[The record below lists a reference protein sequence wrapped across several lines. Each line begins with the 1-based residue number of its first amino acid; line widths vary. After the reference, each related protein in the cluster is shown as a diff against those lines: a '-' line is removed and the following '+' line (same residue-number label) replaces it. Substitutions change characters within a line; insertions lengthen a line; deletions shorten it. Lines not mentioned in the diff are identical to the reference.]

1 MKKLSIIFG
10 IIFFITNSFS
20 SEDLLSQIDMTKVSK
35 ISDGPHIPYKSN
47 PNLETLKYYLYLYN
61 SALPTKGSSYIV
73 KPSAEPY
80 KFKSKL
86 SEFKFL
92 DKEMKKKGIVSY
104 LFFDKDHIVV
114 DKISPKERL
123 GNFLDNETFLRSN
136 SVGKTMV
143 SYVLGHAICEGYI
156 DGVDAKINDW
166 HIVKDTLYEN
176 HKLIDL
182 LNMTS
187 GDQKYIYDSNLLK
200 DGKPTR
206 DEGYNVDN
214 WTLDFYT
221 DFFKDKKSAKKK
233 YNYNVINTNLI
244 FNYVKFKS
252 KNDFQKILDLT
263 FQKKSKI
270 KKEVFFPIKSNAD
283 HGIVAISN
291 EENKNFLKADPMF
304 YATRY
309 DYLRIAK
316 AILDD
321 YQNNTGVGKYLREIY
336 KRKIPKNINH
346 DGLKSEPRFNRTLS
360 YGGQFHLD
368 YPGLKNK
375 TVFGMGGFAGQ
386 AILIDMENSRI
397 VVVNSIHYNN
407 DNYKYNHKKLLIDP
421 IKYGKKAFDK

>member
-1 MKKLSIIFG
+1 MKKILVIFA

-35 ISDGPHIPYKSN
+35 FSDGPHIPYESN
-47 PNLETLKYYLYLYN
+47 PNLETLKYHLYLYN
-61 SALPTKGSSYIV
+61 SAVPTKGSSYIV
-73 KPSAEPY
+73 KPSSEPY

-114 DKISPKERL
+114 DKISPKKRL

-156 DGVDAKINDW
+156 DGVDTKINDW
-166 HIVKDTLYEN
+166 HVVKDTLYEN

-187 GDQKYIYDSNLLK
+187 GDQKYVYDSHILK
-200 DGKPTR
+200 EGRVTR

-221 DFFKDKKSAKKK
+221 DFYKDKKSVKKK

-252 KNDFQKILDLT
+252 KADFQKILDLT

-270 KKEVFFPIKSNAD
+270 KYKIFFPIKNYVLA
-283 HGIVAISN
+283 
-291 EENKNFLKADPMF
+291 ENNVDKADPMF

-316 AILDD
+316 AMLDD
-321 YQNNTGVGKYLREIY
+321 YQNNTCVGKYLKEIY

-346 DGLKSEPRFNRTLS
+346 DGPKSEPRFNRTLS

-375 TVFGMGGFAGQ
+375 IVFGMGGFAGQ

-397 VVVNSIHYNN
+397 VVLNSIHYNN
-407 DNYKYNHKKLLIDP
+407 GAYKYNVKKLLIDP
-421 IKYGKKAFDK
+421 IKKGI

>member
-1 MKKLSIIFG
+1 MKKILVIFA

-35 ISDGPHIPYKSN
+35 FSDGPHIPYESN
-47 PNLETLKYYLYLYN
+47 PNLETLKYHLYLYN
-61 SALPTKGSSYIV
+61 SAVPTKGSSYIV

-156 DGVDAKINDW
+156 DGVDTKINDW
-166 HIVKDTLYEN
+166 HVVKDTLYEN

-187 GDQKYIYDSNLLK
+187 GDQKYVYDSHILK
-200 DGKPTR
+200 EGRVTR

-221 DFFKDKKSAKKK
+221 DFFKDKKSVKKK

-244 FNYVKFKS
+244 FNYIKFKS
-252 KNDFQKILDLT
+252 KDDFQKILDLT

-270 KKEVFFPIKSNAD
+270 KYKIFFPIKNYVLA
-283 HGIVAISN
+283 
-291 EENKNFLKADPMF
+291 ENNVDKADPMF

-316 AILDD
+316 AMLDD
-321 YQNNTGVGKYLREIY
+321 YQNNTCVGKYLKEIY
-336 KRKIPKNINH
+336 KRKIPKNINP
-346 DGLKSEPRFNRTLS
+346 DGPKSEPRFNRTLS

-375 TVFGMGGFAGQ
+375 IVFGMGGFAGQ

-397 VVVNSIHYNN
+397 VVLNSIHYNN
-407 DNYKYNHKKLLIDP
+407 GAYKYNVKKLLIDP
-421 IKYGKKAFDK
+421 IKKGI

>member
-1 MKKLSIIFG
+1 MKKILVIFA

-35 ISDGPHIPYKSN
+35 FSDGPHIPYESN
-47 PNLETLKYYLYLYN
+47 PNLETLKYHLYLYN
-61 SALPTKGSSYIV
+61 SAVPTKGSSYIV

-156 DGVDAKINDW
+156 DGVDTKINDW
-166 HIVKDTLYEN
+166 HVVKDTLYEN

-187 GDQKYIYDSNLLK
+187 GDQKYVYDSHILK
-200 DGKPTR
+200 EGRVTR

-221 DFFKDKKSAKKK
+221 DFFKDKKSVKKK

-252 KNDFQKILDLT
+252 KDDFQKILDLT

-270 KKEVFFPIKSNAD
+270 KYKIFFPIKNYVLA
-283 HGIVAISN
+283 
-291 EENKNFLKADPMF
+291 ENNVDKADPMF

-316 AILDD
+316 AMLDD
-321 YQNNTGVGKYLREIY
+321 YQNNTCVGKYLKEIY

-346 DGLKSEPRFNRTLS
+346 DGPKSEPRFNRTLS

-375 TVFGMGGFAGQ
+375 IVFGMGGFAGQ

-397 VVVNSIHYNN
+397 VVLNSIHYNN
-407 DNYKYNHKKLLIDP
+407 GAYKYNVKKLLIDP
-421 IKYGKKAFDK
+421 IKKGR

>member
-1 MKKLSIIFG
+1 MKKILVIIA

-20 SEDLLSQIDMTKVSK
+20 IEDLLSQIDMTKVSK
-35 ISDGPHIPYKSN
+35 FSDGPHIPYESN
-47 PNLETLKYYLYLYN
+47 PNLETLKYHLYLYN
-61 SALPTKGSSYIV
+61 SAVPTKGSSYIV

-114 DKISPKERL
+114 DKVSPKERL

-156 DGVDAKINDW
+156 DGVDTKINDW
-166 HIVKDTLYEN
+166 HVVKDTLYEN

-187 GDQKYIYDSNLLK
+187 GDQKYVYDSHILK
-200 DGKPTR
+200 EGRVTR

-252 KNDFQKILDLT
+252 KDDFQKILDLT

-270 KKEVFFPIKSNAD
+270 KYKIFFPIKNYVLAEN
-283 HGIVAISN
+283 IVD
-291 EENKNFLKADPMF
+291 KADPMF

-316 AILDD
+316 AMLDD
-321 YQNNTGVGKYLREIY
+321 YQNNTCVGKYLKEIY

-346 DGLKSEPRFNRTLS
+346 DGPKSEPRFNRTLS

-375 TVFGMGGFAGQ
+375 IVFGMGGFAGQ

-397 VVVNSIHYNN
+397 VVLNSIHYNN
-407 DNYKYNHKKLLIDP
+407 GAYKYNVKKLLIDP
-421 IKYGKKAFDK
+421 IKNGR

>member
-1 MKKLSIIFG
+1 MKKILVIFA

-35 ISDGPHIPYKSN
+35 FSDGPHIPYESN
-47 PNLETLKYYLYLYN
+47 PNLETLKYHLYLYN
-61 SALPTKGSSYIV
+61 SAVPTKGSSYIV
-73 KPSAEPY
+73 KPSSEPY

-156 DGVDAKINDW
+156 DGVDTKINDW
-166 HIVKDTLYEN
+166 HVVKDTLYEN

-187 GDQKYIYDSNLLK
+187 GDQKYVYDSHILK
-200 DGKPTR
+200 EGRVTR

-221 DFFKDKKSAKKK
+221 DFFKDKKSVKKK

-252 KNDFQKILDLT
+252 KDDFQKILDLT

-270 KKEVFFPIKSNAD
+270 KYKIFFPIKNYVLA
-283 HGIVAISN
+283 
-291 EENKNFLKADPMF
+291 ENNVDKADPMF

-316 AILDD
+316 AMLDD
-321 YQNNTGVGKYLREIY
+321 YQNNTCVGKYLKEIY

-346 DGLKSEPRFNRTLS
+346 DGPKSEPRFNRTLS

-375 TVFGMGGFAGQ
+375 IVFGMGGFAGQ

-397 VVVNSIHYNN
+397 VVLNSIHYNN
-407 DNYKYNHKKLLIDP
+407 GAYKYNVKKLLIDP
-421 IKYGKKAFDK
+421 IKKGI

>member
-1 MKKLSIIFG
+1 MKKILVIFA

-35 ISDGPHIPYKSN
+35 FSDGPHIPYESN
-47 PNLETLKYYLYLYN
+47 PNLETLKYHLYLYN
-61 SALPTKGSSYIV
+61 SAVPTKGSSYIV
-73 KPSAEPY
+73 KPSSEPY

-156 DGVDAKINDW
+156 DGVDTKINDW
-166 HIVKDTLYEN
+166 HVVKDTLYEN

-187 GDQKYIYDSNLLK
+187 GDQKYVYDSHILK
-200 DGKPTR
+200 KGRVTR

-252 KNDFQKILDLT
+252 KDDFQKILDLT

-270 KKEVFFPIKSNAD
+270 KYKIFFPIKNYVLA
-283 HGIVAISN
+283 
-291 EENKNFLKADPMF
+291 ENNVDKADPMF

-316 AILDD
+316 AMLDD
-321 YQNNTGVGKYLREIY
+321 YQNNTCVGKYLKEIY

-346 DGLKSEPRFNRTLS
+346 DGPKSEPRFNRTLS

-375 TVFGMGGFAGQ
+375 IVFGMGGFAGQ

-397 VVVNSIHYNN
+397 VVLNSIHYNN
-407 DNYKYNHKKLLIDP
+407 GAYKYNVKKLLIDP
-421 IKYGKKAFDK
+421 IKKGI

>member
-1 MKKLSIIFG
+1 MKKILVIFA

-35 ISDGPHIPYKSN
+35 ISDGPHIPFKSN
-47 PNLETLKYYLYLYN
+47 PNLETLKYHLYLYN
-61 SALPTKGSSYIV
+61 SAVPTKGSSYIV
-73 KPSAEPY
+73 KPSPEPY

-156 DGVDAKINDW
+156 DGVDTKINDW
-166 HIVKDTLYEN
+166 HVVKDTLYEN

-187 GDQKYIYDSNLLK
+187 GDQKYVYDSHILK
-200 DGKPTR
+200 KGRVTR

-252 KNDFQKILDLT
+252 KNNFQKILDLT

-270 KKEVFFPIKSNAD
+270 KYKIFFPIKSYVLA
-283 HGIVAISN
+283 
-291 EENKNFLKADPMF
+291 ENSVDKADPMF

-316 AILDD
+316 AMLDD
-321 YQNNTGVGKYLREIY
+321 YQNNTCVGKYLKEIY

-346 DGLKSEPRFNRTLS
+346 DGPKSEPRFNRTLS
-360 YGGQFHLD
+360 YAGQFHLD

-375 TVFGMGGFAGQ
+375 IVFGMGGFAGQ

-421 IKYGKKAFDK
+421 IKYGKKNF

>member
-1 MKKLSIIFG
+1 MKKILVIFA

-35 ISDGPHIPYKSN
+35 FSDGPHIPYESN
-47 PNLETLKYYLYLYN
+47 PNLETLKYHLYLYN
-61 SALPTKGSSYIV
+61 SAVPTKGSSYIV
-73 KPSAEPY
+73 KPSSEPY

-156 DGVDAKINDW
+156 DGVDTKINDW
-166 HIVKDTLYEN
+166 HVVKDTLYEN

-187 GDQKYIYDSNLLK
+187 GDQKYVYDSHILK
-200 DGKPTR
+200 EGRVTR

-252 KNDFQKILDLT
+252 KDDFQKILDLT

-270 KKEVFFPIKSNAD
+270 KYKIFFPIKNYVLAEN
-283 HGIVAISN
+283 IVD
-291 EENKNFLKADPMF
+291 KADPMF

-316 AILDD
+316 AMLDD
-321 YQNNTGVGKYLREIY
+321 YQNNTCVGKYLKEIY

-346 DGLKSEPRFNRTLS
+346 DGPKSEPRFNRTLS

-375 TVFGMGGFAGQ
+375 IVFGMGGFAGQ

-397 VVVNSIHYNN
+397 VVLNSIHYNN
-407 DNYKYNHKKLLIDP
+407 GAYKYNVKKLLIDP
-421 IKYGKKAFDK
+421 IKKGI

>member
-1 MKKLSIIFG
+1 MKKILVIIA

-20 SEDLLSQIDMTKVSK
+20 IEDLLSQIDMTKVSK
-35 ISDGPHIPYKSN
+35 FSDGPHIPYESN
-47 PNLETLKYYLYLYN
+47 PNLETLKYHLYLYN
-61 SALPTKGSSYIV
+61 SAVPTKGSSYIV
-73 KPSAEPY
+73 KPSSEPY

-156 DGVDAKINDW
+156 DGVDTKINDW
-166 HIVKDTLYEN
+166 HVVKDTLYEN

-187 GDQKYIYDSNLLK
+187 GDQKYVYDSHILK
-200 DGKPTR
+200 EGRVTR

-252 KNDFQKILDLT
+252 KDDFQKILDLT

-270 KKEVFFPIKSNAD
+270 KYKIFFPIKNYVLA
-283 HGIVAISN
+283 
-291 EENKNFLKADPMF
+291 ENNVDKADPMF

-316 AILDD
+316 AMLDD
-321 YQNNTGVGKYLREIY
+321 YQNNTCVGKYLKEIY

-346 DGLKSEPRFNRTLS
+346 DGPKSEPRFNRTLS

-375 TVFGMGGFAGQ
+375 IVFGMGGFAGQ

-397 VVVNSIHYNN
+397 VVLNSIHYNN
-407 DNYKYNHKKLLIDP
+407 GAYKYNVKKLLIDP
-421 IKYGKKAFDK
+421 IKKGR

>member
-1 MKKLSIIFG
+1 MKKILVIFA

-35 ISDGPHIPYKSN
+35 FSDGPHIPYESN
-47 PNLETLKYYLYLYN
+47 PNLETLKYHLYLYN
-61 SALPTKGSSYIV
+61 SAVPTKGSSYIV
-73 KPSAEPY
+73 KPSSEPY

-156 DGVDAKINDW
+156 DGVDTKINDW
-166 HIVKDTLYEN
+166 HVVKDTLYEN

-187 GDQKYIYDSNLLK
+187 GDQKYVYDSHILK
-200 DGKPTR
+200 EGRVTR

-221 DFFKDKKSAKKK
+221 DFFKDKKSVKKK

-252 KNDFQKILDLT
+252 KDDFQKILDLT

-270 KKEVFFPIKSNAD
+270 KYKIFFPIKNYVLAEN
-283 HGIVAISN
+283 IVD
-291 EENKNFLKADPMF
+291 KADPMF

-316 AILDD
+316 AMLDD
-321 YQNNTGVGKYLREIY
+321 YQNNTCVGKYLKEIY

-346 DGLKSEPRFNRTLS
+346 DGPKSEPRFNRTLS

-375 TVFGMGGFAGQ
+375 IVFGMGGFAGQ

-397 VVVNSIHYNN
+397 VVLNSIHYNN
-407 DNYKYNHKKLLIDP
+407 GAYKYNVKKLLIDP
-421 IKYGKKAFDK
+421 IKKGI

>member
-1 MKKLSIIFG
+1 MKKILVIFA

-35 ISDGPHIPYKSN
+35 FSDGPHIPYESN
-47 PNLETLKYYLYLYN
+47 PNLETLKYHLYLYN
-61 SALPTKGSSYIV
+61 SAVPTKGSSYIV
-73 KPSAEPY
+73 KPSSEPY

-156 DGVDAKINDW
+156 DGVDTKINDW
-166 HIVKDTLYEN
+166 HVVKDTLYEN

-187 GDQKYIYDSNLLK
+187 GDQKYVYDSHILK
-200 DGKPTR
+200 EGRVTR

-252 KNDFQKILDLT
+252 KDDFQKILDLT

-270 KKEVFFPIKSNAD
+270 KYKIFFPIKNYVLA
-283 HGIVAISN
+283 
-291 EENKNFLKADPMF
+291 ENNVDKADPMF

-316 AILDD
+316 AMLDD
-321 YQNNTGVGKYLREIY
+321 YQNNTCVGKYLKEIY

-346 DGLKSEPRFNRTLS
+346 DGPKSEPRFNRTLS

-375 TVFGMGGFAGQ
+375 IVFGMGGFAGQ

-397 VVVNSIHYNN
+397 VVLNSIHYNN
-407 DNYKYNHKKLLIDP
+407 GAYKYNVKKLLIDP
-421 IKYGKKAFDK
+421 IKKGI

>member
-1 MKKLSIIFG
+1 MKKILVIFA

-47 PNLETLKYYLYLYN
+47 PNLETLKFHLYLYN
-61 SALPTKGSSYIV
+61 SAVPTKGSSYIV

-156 DGVDAKINDW
+156 DGVDTKINDW
-166 HIVKDTLYEN
+166 HVVKDTLYEN

-187 GDQKYIYDSNLLK
+187 GDQKYVYDSHILK
-200 DGKPTR
+200 EGRVTR

-221 DFFKDKKSAKKK
+221 DFFKDKKSVKKK

-252 KNDFQKILDLT
+252 KDDFQKILDLT

-270 KKEVFFPIKSNAD
+270 KYKIFFPIKNYVLA
-283 HGIVAISN
+283 
-291 EENKNFLKADPMF
+291 ENNVDKADPMF

-316 AILDD
+316 AMLDD
-321 YQNNTGVGKYLREIY
+321 YQNNTCVGKYLKEIY

-346 DGLKSEPRFNRTLS
+346 DGPKSEPRFNRTLS

-375 TVFGMGGFAGQ
+375 IVFGMGGFAGQ

-397 VVVNSIHYNN
+397 VVLNSIHYNN
-407 DNYKYNHKKLLIDP
+407 GAYKYNVKKLLIDP
-421 IKYGKKAFDK
+421 IKKGI

>member
-1 MKKLSIIFG
+1 MKKILVIIA

-20 SEDLLSQIDMTKVSK
+20 IEDLLSQIDMTKVSK
-35 ISDGPHIPYKSN
+35 FSDGPHIPYESN
-47 PNLETLKYYLYLYN
+47 PNLETLKYHLYLYN
-61 SALPTKGSSYIV
+61 SAVPTKGSSYIV

-114 DKISPKERL
+114 DKVSPKERL

-156 DGVDAKINDW
+156 DGVDTKINDW
-166 HIVKDTLYEN
+166 HVVKDTLYEN

-187 GDQKYIYDSNLLK
+187 GDQKYVYDSHILK
-200 DGKPTR
+200 EGRVTR

-252 KNDFQKILDLT
+252 KDDFQKILDLT

-270 KKEVFFPIKSNAD
+270 KYKIFFPIKNYVLAEN
-283 HGIVAISN
+283 IVD
-291 EENKNFLKADPMF
+291 KADPMF

-316 AILDD
+316 AMLDD
-321 YQNNTGVGKYLREIY
+321 YQNNTCVGKYLKEIY

-346 DGLKSEPRFNRTLS
+346 DGPKSEPRFNRTLS

-375 TVFGMGGFAGQ
+375 IVFGMGGFAGQ

-397 VVVNSIHYNN
+397 VVLNSIHYNN
-407 DNYKYNHKKLLIDP
+407 GAYKYNVKKLLIDP
-421 IKYGKKAFDK
+421 IKKGR